1 MSLYSNFRGFPKSIG
16 EIPTSYKDSISYE
29 EQILW
34 LCNFIE
40 KEILPS
46 IEISQETVDKIEAS
60 FEALKVEVETKF
72 AKTELDINDVK
83 LYSDAQ
89 NDLLKAYL
97 LGLIGDVNDR
107 FDDIP
112 DSFLVFN
119 PTNGMQDNIN
129 KTLNDI
135 YSQTRTG
142 ALTASEYDAL
152 ELSATEYD
160 SKELTATEYDTNGKE
175 ELAS

>member
-1 MSLYSNFRGFPKSIG
+1 MSLISNFRCFPKSIG

-46 IEISQETVDKIEAS
+46 IEISQETVEKIEAS
-60 FEALKVEVETKF
+60 FEALEIEVESKLNEF
-72 AKTELDINDVK
+72 GININEVK
-83 LYSDAQ
+83 VYSDAQ
-89 NDLLKAYL
+89 NDLLKAILEQQIRYL
-97 LGLIGDVNDR
+97 NDR
-107 FDDIP
+107 FDNIP

-119 PTNGMQDNIN
+119 PTNGMQDSIN

-160 SKELTATEYDTNGKE
+160 SKELTATDYDTNGKE

>member
-40 KEILPS
+40 KEILPQ
-46 IEISQETVDKIEAS
+46 IDISQETVAKIEAS
-60 FEALKVEVETKF
+60 FEELKNEVESQLATF
-72 AKTELDINDVK
+72 EININQVK
-83 LYSDAQ
+83 VYSDAQ

-97 LGLIGDVNDR
+97 LNLINALNTR
-107 FDDIP
+107 FDNIP
-112 DSFLVFN
+112 NSFLVFN

-152 ELSATEYD
+152 DLTANAYD
-160 SKELTATEYDTNGKE
+160 NYELTATDYDTNGKE

>member
-1 MSLYSNFRGFPKSIG
+1 MSLISNFRGFPKSIG

-40 KEILPS
+40 KEILPQ
-46 IEISQETVDKIEAS
+46 IDISQETVAKIEAS
-60 FEALKVEVETKF
+60 FEELKSEVESQLATF
-72 AKTELDINDVK
+72 GININEVK
-83 LYSDAQ
+83 VYSDAQ
-89 NDLLKAYL
+89 NELLKVYL
-97 LGLIGDVNDR
+97 LGLINTLNQR
-107 FDDIP
+107 FDNIP

-119 PTNGMQDNIN
+119 PTNGMQNDIN

-152 ELSATEYD
+152 ELTATSYD
-160 SKELTATEYDTNGKE
+160 SEELTATDYDTNGKE

>member
-40 KEILPS
+40 KEILPQ
-46 IEISQETVDKIEAS
+46 IDISQETVAKIEAS
-60 FEALKVEVETKF
+60 FEELENEVESKLATF
-72 AKTELDINDVK
+72 GTNINEVK
-83 LYSDAQ
+83 VYSDAQ
-89 NDLLKAYL
+89 NELLKVYL
-97 LGLIGDVNDR
+97 LGLINSLDQR
-107 FDDIP
+107 FDNIP
-112 DSFLVFN
+112 DSLLVFN
-119 PTNGMQDNIN
+119 PTNGMQNDLN

-152 ELSATEYD
+152 ELTATSYD
-160 SKELTATEYDTNGKE
+160 NEELTATDYDTNGKE